1 MDGAGV
7 CEYIETNREALFD
20 LVAELVEIPSVS
32 GTERAAQE
40 RVIEELESLG
50 LEPDVWEPNVEELR
64 DHPAYFD
71 TKTYDEV
78 GYDGRPNVAATVTG
92 SGNGRSLVLS
102 GHVDVVDVDED
113 EWTHEPWAATV
124 EDGRMYGRGAC
135 DMKGGLAAILFVYR
149 ALRDCG
155 VELSGDLTLQ
165 STIDEEAGGTGGV
178 LSALERG
185 YRPDAAIVAEP
196 YGVPDVGIASAGVS
210 YFRVTVPGKSA
221 HAAYGFDGVNAINK
235 AAAVVDALD
244 RLDRERK
251 ARIDFAPAVNQNERA
266 DGWVT
271 NLNVGIIEAGD
282 WPSTVP
288 PEATFEWFGWEAE
301 PHECP
306 RDADIVS
313 TVVDRAER
321 VCGTSGEFVGGLA
334 GLDERFYNRYYDIPC
349 PTVGPSGG
357 NTTART
363 SISTSTPSS
372 TPPRPSRCRRWPTAA
387 STGSPEAAP
396 TVVPD
401 DSGEFREREQDSG
414 RGDENEADDNQR
426 SGDHEQS
433 HVGEQPEPE
442 AREDG
447 DEADEAEEPRHDA
460 LEPRVSDDVDD
471 LQNFVHG
478 VAPFSVEELKR
489 GCRPTS
495 ETKRLVRVTTGRGNR
510 GNRSRVERSTHGRQ
524 IAVYSHD

>member
-7 CEYIETNREALFD
+7 CEYIEDNREELFD
-20 LVAELVEIPSVS
+20 LVADLVEIPSVS
-32 GTERAAQE
+32 GGEGPAQE

-50 LEPDVWEPNVEELR
+50 LEPDVWEPDVEELR
-64 DHPAYFD
+64 GHPGYFD

-78 GYDGRPNVAATVTG
+78 GYDGRPNVAATVPG

-102 GHVDVVDVDED
+102 GHVDVVDVDAD
-113 EWTHEPWAATV
+113 EWSREPWEATV

-185 YRPDAAIVAEP
+185 YQPDAAIVAEP
-196 YGVPDVGIASAGVS
+196 YGVPNVGIASGGVS
-210 YFRVTVPGKSA
+210 YFRVSVPGKSA
-221 HAAYGFDGVNAINK
+221 HAAYGFDGVNAVNK
-235 AAAVVDALD
+235 ATTVIDALD
-244 RLDRERK
+244 DLDRERK
-251 ARIDFAPAVNQNERA
+251 DEIDFGPAVNQNERA

-271 NLNVGIIEAGD
+271 NLNVGIVEAGD

-288 PEATFEWFGWEAE
+288 PEATFECRIGWPPGESREEVIAQVESAVRSAAEGDEWLSEHPPTVEWFGWEAE

-306 RDADIVS
+306 RDADIVR

-349 PTVGPSGG
+349 PTVGPTGG
-357 NTTART
+357 NTH
-363 SISTSTPSS
+363 
-372 TPPRPSRCRRWPTAA
+372 
-387 STGSPEAAP
+387 G
-396 TVVPD
+396 
-401 DSGEFREREQDSG
+401 
-414 RGDENEADDNQR
+414 
-426 SGDHEQS
+426 
-433 HVGEQPEPE
+433 
-442 AREDG
+442 
-447 DEADEAEEPRHDA
+447 ADEYLDLDSLVDA
-460 LEPRVSDDVDD
+460 AQTIALSTMA
-471 LQNFVHG
+471 HCG
-478 VAPFSVEELKR
+478 
-489 GCRPTS
+489 
-495 ETKRLVRVTTGRGNR
+495 
-510 GNRSRVERSTHGRQ
+510 VER
-524 IAVYSHD
+524 